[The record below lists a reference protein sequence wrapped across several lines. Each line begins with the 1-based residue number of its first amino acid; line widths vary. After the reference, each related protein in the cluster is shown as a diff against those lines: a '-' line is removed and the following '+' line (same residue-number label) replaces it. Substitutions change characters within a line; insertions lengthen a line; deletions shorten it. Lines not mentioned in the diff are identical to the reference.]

1 MPMVRFSLRWLM
13 IVVAIAAIA
22 LVLFSLPLLNAVA
35 VWIATAIFRGVLPS
49 MALVGCIFARGD
61 SRAFSL
67 GVLVASVPVV
77 FGTIGLIA
85 FHTGGVLLAAA
96 SQLIYCVVCGA
107 VAVASRRWL
116 VRLGLASDL

>member
-1 MPMVRFSLRWLM
+1 MPKFRFSLRWLM

-22 LVLFSLPLLNAVA
+22 LVLFSLPLLHAVA
-35 VWIATAIFRGVLPS
+35 VWIATAVFRGVVPT
-49 MALVGCIFARGD
+49 MALVGSVFSRGD

-77 FGTIGLIA
+77 LGAIGLSA
-85 FHTGGVLLAAA
+85 FHASGVLLAAA
-96 SQLIYCVVCGA
+96 SQLFYCVVCGA

-116 VRLGLASDL
+116 VRLGLANDL